1 MRRNKPRNIFDLRR
15 LPTFEERFEYLKCTT
30 PVGEE
35 TFGYD
40 RWLNQ
45 NFYRSR
51 AWKKVRDKVILRD
64 NGCDLGVPGYEIRGR
79 IYIHH
84 MNPITVDDII
94 DENPDIANP
103 NYLICVSFETHQA
116 LHYGDIDSLPSNQVI
131 ERLPGDTTLW

>member
-1 MRRNKPRNIFDLRR
+1 MRNRIRNIFDLQK
-15 LPTFEERFEYLKCTT
+15 LETFEDRFEYLRCNA
-30 PVGEE
+30 PVASE

-45 NFYRSR
+45 KFYRSR
-51 AWKKVRDKVILRD
+51 VWKNARDITIIRD
-64 NGCDLGVPGYEIRGR
+64 NGCDLGVPGYEIQGR

-116 LHYGDIDSLPSNQVI
+116 LHYGDINSLPSNQVI

>member
-1 MRRNKPRNIFDLRR
+1 MTKVRNIFDLQR
-15 LPTFEERFEYLKCTT
+15 LRTFEERYEYLRCGGQ
-30 PVGEE
+30 VGID
-35 TFGYD
+35 TFGFD

-45 NFYRSR
+45 TFYKSQ
-51 AWKKVRDKVILRD
+51 AWRNARDTVIIRD

-84 MNPITVDDII
+84 MNPISKEEVLDGHPDII
-94 DENPDIANP
+94 NP

-116 LHYGDIDSLPSNQVI
+116 IHYGDANSLPNNTVI